1 MDLENK
7 IRLNELFDIYG
18 DLLTE
23 KQKVYY
29 DYYYLKD
36 YSLSEISEILKVSRN
51 AVHMQLK
58 NVIKHLENYENK
70 LNILKKDEKILKI
83 IRQIEHKELT
93 IEAIKKELEK
103 V

>member
-1 MDLENK
+1 MTGL
-7 IRLNELFDIYG
+7 IYG